1 MKQTHNH
8 RVMIAEALRHRP
20 VSDDVRLQFIE
31 LFKSGLTPP
40 QALAKHQMALKECY
54 GDQYSE
60 VVVDRF
66 LCPDI
71 HWCYRLYYKLY
82 KTKNGAA
89 SETQEDMVVTEA
101 EASEAEAALRRLTDG
116 ICRKLRQKPK
126 IYLPVVEKLLAISQS
141 LIDSSDVVAERI
153 SADCMTDDEKNGA
166 GPHRLRNLPETKHIS
181 RTKRN
186 SRLDPGD
193 LVPRKRARSMKLA
206 HTKEHDYSSV
216 RPAEDSGLI
225 GTEDS
230 KAFAQSILIPASY
243 GGQSVVLSSD
253 VSLNALPESW
263 GIMFG
268 PQCDLPAHVAH
279 FENAQHEG
287 VVTALVTPHDL
298 NDPTSKDTM
307 LDVSMQYD
315 VDPNSTQTYHF
326 ISEDNTHVNIVHVN
340 GNQGNDVVGN
350 VVPDLKEFLKCF

>member
-1 MKQTHNH
+1 
-8 RVMIAEALRHRP
+8 MIAEALRHRP

-40 QALAKHQMALKECY
+40 QALAKHQVALKDCY
-54 GDQYSE
+54 GDRYAE
-60 VVVDRF
+60 VVIDRF

-82 KTKNGAA
+82 KTKNGVA
-89 SETQEDMVVTEA
+89 SSESQEDAVVTETQV
-101 EASEAEAALRRLTDG
+101 SEAEAALRRLTDS

-126 IYLPVVEKLLAISQS
+126 IFVPVVEKLLAISQS
-141 LIDSSDVVAERI
+141 LIDSSDVARI
-153 SADCMTDDEKNGA
+153 SADCLTDDEKNGA
-166 GPHRLRNLPETKHIS
+166 GLPRLRNFPEAKHVG
-181 RTKRN
+181 RTKRD
-186 SRLDPGD
+186 SRLDAGES
-193 LVPRKRARSMKLA
+193 VPRKRGRPVKLS
-206 HTKEHDYSSV
+206 HTKEHDYSSI
-216 RPAEDSGLI
+216 RPAEDSGLSA
-225 GTEDS
+225 DS
-230 KAFAQSILIPASY
+230 KAFAQSILIPTSY
-243 GGQSVVLSSD
+243 GQSVVLSSD

-279 FENAQHEG
+279 FENPQHEG
-287 VVTALVTPHDL
+287 VVTTLVTPQDL
-298 NDPTSKDTM
+298 NDPATKEAM

-340 GNQGNDVVGN
+340 GSQGNDVVGN

>member
-1 MKQTHNH
+1 MVSLKQTHNH

-40 QALAKHQMALKECY
+40 QALAKHQMALKDCY
-54 GDQYSE
+54 GNQYSE

-82 KTKNGAA
+82 KTKNGVA
-89 SETQEDMVVTEA
+89 SEAQEDTIVTEA
-101 EASEAEAALRRLTDG
+101 QASEAEAALRRLTDT

-126 IYLPVVEKLLAISQS
+126 IFVPVVEKLLAISQS
-141 LIDSSDVVAERI
+141 LIDSSDVVAARI
-153 SADCMTDDEKNGA
+153 SADCLTDDEKNGA
-166 GPHRLRNLPETKHIS
+166 VPPRLRNYPNAKHIN
-181 RTKRN
+181 RTKRD
-186 SRLDPGD
+186 SQLDPSEQ
-193 LVPRKRARSMKLA
+193 VPRKRGRPVKLA
-206 HTKEHDYSSV
+206 HTKEHDYSSI
-216 RPAEDSGLI
+216 RPAEDNGLS
-225 GTEDS
+225 TDS

-243 GGQSVVLSSD
+243 GQSVVLSSD

-268 PQCDLPAHVAH
+268 PQCDLPAHVTH
-279 FENAQHEG
+279 FENPQHEG
-287 VVTALVTPHDL
+287 VVTALVTSQDL
-298 NDPTSKDTM
+298 NDPTAKETM